1 MARQIVRKQRVKQVL
16 RKLKES
22 VTADDS
28 IDWNIDSPKYF
39 VATE

>member
-28 IDWNIDSPKYF
+28 IDWNID
-39 VATE
+39 